1 MGLAP
6 SRSFQTI
13 PAHPGCTREQVCT
26 RRPSYKGGFSTCC
39 EHSFPPL
46 RKGSACV
53 CVCGLL
59 CLGAS
64 SPSGADTGAGAV
76 WRLCLCVGWQGLRG
90 TVLVLENAV
99 PWERRMAQGRT
110 REVNALT
117 ALPVQ
122 LSGHFWMTSVIAVGT
137 LRYPVVAWRRE
148 CRYSGSW
155 LRRGVSVTEDPDP
168 RLESAGGHVVG
179 SRPPE

>member
-1 MGLAP
+1 MCVCLWSLVFGGIFSQWGRHRGWGCLAP
-6 SRSFQTI
+6 LS
-13 PAHPGCTREQVCT
+13 
-26 RRPSYKGGFSTCC
+26 
-39 EHSFPPL
+39 
-46 RKGSACV
+46 
-53 CVCGLL
+53 VCGL
-59 CLGAS
+59 
-64 SPSGADTGAGAV
+64 AGALGNCFGV
-76 WRLCLCVGWQGLRG
+76 RECCALG
-90 TVLVLENAV
+90 
-99 PWERRMAQGRT
+99 RRMAQGRT

-148 CRYSGSW
+148 CRSSGSW

-179 SRPPE
+179 SSHLNDSSTRRSPLHSGPPRPPSFPPLLFRSVGH